1 MCLIGNME
9 LLCMQCMGI
18 GPRLLK
24 RGKSHGYLQIA
35 VGTGVY
41 SRVMAGMAIQNTCL
55 FINIRT
61 PVYLCWIPQESKL
74 GLAGQYGCFKS
85 EVWDQ
90 GSLSSWHSDIGIANN
105 IQELS
110 GIVNF

>member
-1 MCLIGNME
+1 MVIFKLRWE
-9 LLCMQCMGI
+9 
-18 GPRLLK
+18 
-24 RGKSHGYLQIA
+24 H
-35 VGTGVY
+35 GVY
-41 SRVMAGMAIQNTCL
+41 SRVIAGMAIQNTCL

-90 GSLSSWHSDIGIANN
+90 GSLSSWHSDIGIPNN
-105 IQELS
+105 IQEES
-110 GIVNF
+110 GIINF